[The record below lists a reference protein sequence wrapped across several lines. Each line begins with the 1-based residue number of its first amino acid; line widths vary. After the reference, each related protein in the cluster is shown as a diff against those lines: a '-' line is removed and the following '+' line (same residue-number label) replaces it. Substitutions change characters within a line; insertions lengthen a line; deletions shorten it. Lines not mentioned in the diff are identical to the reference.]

1 MSKRRNVHVP
11 TNDHSGTMKS
21 VLDSGVSIEG
31 DAFLK
36 LELGSDRYGNYHDK
50 QKAKVTLPSFSI
62 QGRKP

>member
-1 MSKRRNVHVP
+1 MPKNTRRKPAKDHANVAHNP
-11 TNDHSGTMKS
+11 FSNLS
-21 VLDSGVSIEG
+21 LIEG